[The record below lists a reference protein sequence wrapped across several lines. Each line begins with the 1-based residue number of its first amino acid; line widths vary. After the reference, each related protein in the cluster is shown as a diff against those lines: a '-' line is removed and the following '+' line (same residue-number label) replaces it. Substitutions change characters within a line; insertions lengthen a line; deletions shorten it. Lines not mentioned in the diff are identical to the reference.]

1 MGAQIDNKSKGNAA
15 FKAGL
20 MDDAVKYYS
29 RALQK
34 DRRDFICLANR
45 SAAHLKLG
53 SPESALEDAEKCIRI
68 KPKYAKA
75 HARKA
80 AALHS
85 LGRFQDEVQAYKVGL
100 GYCPGDKAL
109 TQGMTAA
116 KKSRTSNSKAS
127 QAAKKTKAT
136 KQAATSRRKK
146 AKKAETVSQFVKQTK
161 KNLELQ
167 MAALQA
173 QLDMVNEL
181 EKMSIEEKSDLLFS
195 LMDKDGGGTIDAKEL
210 AEAFR
215 KQNDGL
221 SFSGSI
227 ERSVEMIAIYD
238 EDGDAELDRDEFEQF
253 LNRMVKDLKTT
264 FDEFCEFLVYQIL
277 FTDDS
282 AEDDVDINE
291 LNAEVKQRGELLD
304 SLSDPRM
311 KDLFDLFDSDGKGY
325 VSFKEVACGLYHLT
339 NNMEESAKATTNLL
353 LMLDKDDTRK
363 IEYPKFAKLI
373 LAIAATSNASFDEV
387 ADDLTLA
394 LTAGDGEIDRR
405 ALNILTIAD
414 EAYAEARH
422 KEKTLKRSVKS
433 IDPFS
438 YQRVLKLFD
447 LWDADNSGTLDF
459 DELFDGLRR
468 YQAASNNG
476 HSVESVED
484 GVKKLMEGDVDGDQQ
499 LDREEFAVSIM
510 KYATA
515 VGTDLHELI
524 DFICVITGLS

>member
-1 MGAQIDNKSKGNAA
+1 MDNKGKGNAA

-20 MDDAVKYYS
+20 MDDAVKYYT

-34 DRRDFICLANR
+34 DRRDFVCMANR

-53 SPESALEDAEKCIRI
+53 SAQAALDDAEKCIRI
-68 KPKYAKA
+68 KPKYAKG
-75 HARKA
+75 HARKG
-80 AALHS
+80 AALHVMKRYS
-85 LGRFQDEVQAYKVGL
+85 EEVQAYKTGL
-100 GYCPGDKAL
+100 GYCPDDKTLLQGL
-109 TQGMTAA
+109 TTS
-116 KKSRTSNSKAS
+116 KKSRTHNSKAS
-127 QAAKKTKAT
+127 QAARKTKAT
-136 KQAATSRRKK
+136 RQAANSRGAK
-146 AKKAETVSQFVKQTK
+146 AKKSQNVSQFVIQTK

-181 EKMSIEEKSDLLFS
+181 EKMSIEEKADLLFS

-215 KQNDGL
+215 KQNEGL

-227 ERSVEMIAIYD
+227 EKSIEMIAIYD

-253 LNRMVKDLKTT
+253 LNRMVSDLQTT

-277 FTDDS
+277 FADDT
-282 AEDDVDINE
+282 ADGEDVDINE
-291 LNAEVKQRGELLD
+291 LNQEVKQRGELLD

-311 KDLFDLFDSDGKGY
+311 KDLFVLFDGDGNNY

-353 LMLDKDDTRK
+353 LMLDKDDARK
-363 IEYPKFAKLI
+363 LDYPKFAKLI

-394 LTAGDGEIDRR
+394 LTTNGGRIDSK
-405 ALNILTIAD
+405 ALKLLTIAD
-414 EAYAEARH
+414 EAYAMARE
-422 KEKTLKRSVKS
+422 KEKSLKKS
-433 IDPFS
+433 IKHIDPFS

-447 LWDADNSGTLDF
+447 LWDADGSGTLDF

-476 HSVESVED
+476 HSRESVEK
-484 GVKKLMEGDVDGDQQ
+484 GVKMLMEGDVDGDQQ
-499 LDREEFAVSIM
+499 LDRDEFAVSIM
-510 KYATA
+510 KYAEA

-524 DFICVITGLS
+524 DFICVIAGLS